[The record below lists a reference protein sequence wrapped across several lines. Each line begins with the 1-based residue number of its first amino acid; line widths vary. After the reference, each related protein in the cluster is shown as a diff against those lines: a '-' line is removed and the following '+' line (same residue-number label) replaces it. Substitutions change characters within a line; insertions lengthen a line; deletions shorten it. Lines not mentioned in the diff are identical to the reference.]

1 MYDMELPWDI
11 KHQTSSLS
19 KFVFQT
25 DEDVDFFSNL
35 THIPNLF
42 LCGTPGTGKTTLA
55 EILINKFNIDPY
67 DVKTINASVE
77 NGVDTIRDIITTFS
91 STSAMGDYKVIFLDE
106 ADYLSA
112 NAQAALRVPM
122 NEYADSVK
130 FIIACNYEN
139 KIIQAIK
146 SRCDRQIRFQTP
158 SKDALSDHVSMILL
172 KENITFNLDDVDY
185 YVDQLYP
192 DMRMIIKAV
201 EQNIKTGTLK
211 VSKVQTFDVISFVE
225 SGNWSGLRTYIEANR
240 DTIEVES
247 VFVLLYENLQS
258 SPKFKNESNYENG
271 IVTIANWMSKQGAN
285 DFIYLLACVI
295 ELSMI

>member
-1 MYDMELPWDI
+1 MELPWDI

-25 DEDVDFFSNL
+25 EEDTEYFSNL

-55 EILINKFNIDPY
+55 EILIDKFNIGPY
-67 DVKTINASVE
+67 DVKIINASVE
-77 NGVDTIRDIITTFS
+77 NGVDTIRDIITSFS
-91 STSAMGDYKVIFLDE
+91 STSAMGDYKVVFLDE
-106 ADYLSA
+106 ADYLSP

-139 KIIQAIK
+139 KVIGALK
-146 SRCDRQIRFQTP
+146 SRCDKIIKFQTP
-158 SKDALSDHVSMILL
+158 SKEALADHVSVILL
-172 KENITFNLDDVDY
+172 KENVKFNLDDVDY
-185 YVDQLYP
+185 YVDKLYP
-192 DMRMIIKAV
+192 DMRQIIKTV
-201 EQNIKTGTLK
+201 EQNSKSGTLK
-211 VSKVQTFDVISFVE
+211 VCNVQTFDIISYVE
-225 SGNWSGLRTYIEANR
+225 SGKWSELRSYIEANR

-247 VFVLLYENLQS
+247 AFVALYENLQS
-258 SPKFKNESNYENG
+258 SPKFKKESNYENG
-271 IVTIANWMSKQGAN
+271 IVTIANWMCKQGAN

-295 ELSMI
+295 ELSMIGS